1 MLVDEAELGEMIAL
15 RAVDARRNIKREYGV
30 LALGDLFGAITVDTW
45 WGRSGATKQS
55 LRRAFESKAEA
66 EALCYVRQVLRR
78 RVTARKRIGVGYV
91 RVN

>member
-1 MLVDEAELGEMIAL
+1 MLVDEVEIGEMIAL

-55 LRRAFESKAEA
+55 LRRAFESEA

-78 RVTARKRIGVGYV
+78 RATARKRIGVGYV